1 MEEEHNIIL
10 HGIGLEAV
18 EPRERLFIEHLQ
30 SIVADPD
37 SFRKQFVLKPS
48 VTIAI
53 SGELSAPARKLFGV
67 LYSHAFDFI
76 QEKTHTIALPALD
89 AALDGTIPSY
99 DWLQRHLLEL
109 VETSVQWNILGKD
122 KRIWGAAALLAS
134 VEVDEEKSLVT
145 YAIAEKLQNPASVMP
160 YAKLDIRL
168 QNRLQSANSL
178 TLYELLT
185 DYYSEKFGKGETGWI
200 ELQLFQRLLGTDYR
214 EWRDIQRRLIQ
225 EPLQRLKDLDFTIA
239 YETKRRGRKV
249 TAVKFTMKRKEKE
262 ARQLPPPPKK
272 PRTIQEAVE
281 KLTQKQIHDINM
293 EAIRRLDAGP
303 KEEDVKMKFF
313 EIVKERYL

>member
-1 MEEEHNIIL
+1 MEEQHDIIL
-10 HGIGLEAV
+10 HGKGLEAI
-18 EPRERLFIEHLQ
+18 ELRDRLE

-37 SFRKQFVLKPS
+37 SFRKRFVLKPS

-67 LYSHAFDFI
+67 LYGHAFDFI
-76 QEKTHTIALPALD
+76 EQKAHTIALPALD
-89 AALDGTIPSY
+89 IAMGGTIPTY
-99 DWLQRHLLEL
+99 ERLKQHLLEL
-109 VETSVQWNILGKD
+109 VETSVQWNILEKD

-134 VEVDEEKSLVT
+134 VEVNEETSLVT
-145 YAIAEKLQNPASVMP
+145 YSIAEKLQHPDSVMP

-200 ELQLFQRLLGTDYR
+200 DLHLFQLLLGTKYK
-214 EWRDIQRRLIQ
+214 EWRDIQKRLIQ
-225 EPLQRLKDLDFTIA
+225 EPLQRLNDLDFTIT

-249 TAVKFTMKRKEKE
+249 TAVKFTMRRKEKE
-262 ARQLPPPPKK
+262 APPQPKK
-272 PRTIQEAVE
+272 PRTIQEAVRS
-281 KLTQKQIHDINM
+281 LTKKQIHDINM
-293 EAIRRLDAGP
+293 EAIKRLEASP
-303 KEEDVKMKFF
+303 SEEDVKMKFF